1 MRLKIAFACALFAF
15 TSTTLFAQAAGTFT
29 IHSGPVIVSQD
40 ITPTTQVFTSAGTTT
55 AQVNG
60 VAITGV
66 KFSGYGQTTP
76 TAVKVW
82 GVMVG
87 SLANGDQIN
96 MIYQRVSPVR
106 NRVTL
111 VGTLTY
117 KIVGGTGTAKGIAGS
132 GTCTV
137 PAPTPAGDDLACAG
151 TYAIP

>member
-1 MRLKIAFACALFAF
+1 
-15 TSTTLFAQAAGTFT
+15 
-29 IHSGPVIVSQD
+29 
-40 ITPTTQVFTSAGTTT
+40 
-55 AQVNG
+55 
-60 VAITGV
+60 
-66 KFSGYGQTTP
+66 
-76 TAVKVW
+76 
-82 GVMVG
+82 
-87 SLANGDQIN
+87 

-117 KIVGGTGTAKGIAGS
+117 KIVGGTGVAQGIAGS